1 MSLLYVDDI
10 RGKTTAATVK
20 MPAGTVIQVV
30 EGSSTTQNSTTS
42 TTVVDSGLTATIT
55 PKFSTSKILAT
66 ASIPHHCVEEPGTDV
81 QAYLFLKRLISGGS
95 DTELCSVVIGD
106 HTGNA
111 SRSDAWSSVQLQCLD
126 SPGTTTST
134 TFRVQHRTG
143 NSGWTS
149 KCMNASNRGSIVL
162 MEISQ

>member
-1 MSLLYVDDI
+1 MSTIYVDNLVE
-10 RGKTTAATVK
+10 KTSGAGVK
-20 MPAGTVIQVV
+20 IAGHVVQVV
-30 EGSSTTQNSTTS
+30 EGSTSTPNSTSSTS
-42 TTVVDSGLTATIT
+42 VVNSGLTATIT

-81 QAYLFLKRLISGGS
+81 QAYLFFKRLISGGS
-95 DTELCSVVIGD
+95 DTELCAVVIGD

-134 TFRVQHRTG
+134 TFRVQHRVG

-149 KCMNASNRGSIVL
+149 TCMNSNNRGSIVL
-162 MEISQ
+162 MEIAQ

>member
-1 MSLLYVDDI
+1 MSSVMKVDSITKSD
-10 RGKTTAATVK
+10 GTAGVHIT
-20 MPAGTVIQVV
+20 GHVIQVV
-30 EGSSTTQNSTTS
+30 EGSTS
-42 TTVVDSGLTATIT
+42 TSSSTSSTSVVDSGLTATIT

-95 DTELCSVVIGD
+95 DTELCAVVTGD

-111 SRSDAWSSVQLQCLD
+111 GRSDAWSSVQLQCLD

-134 TFRVQHRTG
+134 TFRVQHRVG

-149 KCMNASNRGSIVL
+149 TCMNSNNRGSIVL
-162 MEISQ
+162 MEIAQ

>member
-1 MSLLYVDDI
+1 MSTIYVDNLAE
-10 RGKTTAATVK
+10 KTSGAGVK
-20 MPAGTVIQVV
+20 IAGHVIQVV
-30 EGSSTTQNSTTS
+30 EGSTS
-42 TTVVDSGLTATIT
+42 TPDSTSSTSVVDSGLPATIT

-81 QAYLFLKRLISGGS
+81 QAYLFLKRLISGGT
-95 DTELCSVVIGD
+95 DTELCAVVIGA

-111 SRSDAWSSVQLQCLD
+111 GRSDAWSSIQLQCLD

-134 TFRVQHRTG
+134 TFRVQHRVG

-149 KCMNASNRGSIVL
+149 TCMNSNNRGSIVL
-162 MEISQ
+162 MEIAQ

>member
-1 MSLLYVDDI
+1 MSTMRVDTI
-10 RGKTTAATVK
+10 EEKTSGNGVK
-20 MPAGTVIQVV
+20 IPGHVVQVV
-30 EGSSTTQNSTTS
+30 EGSSSTSNSTNSTS
-42 TTVVDSGLTATIT
+42 VVNSGLTATIT

-81 QAYLFLKRLISGGS
+81 QAYLFFKRLISGGT
-95 DTELCSVVIGD
+95 DTELCAVVIGD

-111 SRSDAWSSVQLQCLD
+111 GRSDAWSSVQMQCLD

-134 TFRVQHRTG
+134 TFRVQHRVG

-149 KCMNASNRGSIVL
+149 TCMNSNNRGSIVL
-162 MEISQ
+162 LEIAQ